1 VCGKEEEFVEHMLQ
15 GKLEEAVR
23 HFNALSPVERM
34 SMIALQA
41 IGYVASETFM
51 GVIEDAGDFDKKRAR
66 ALGALR
72 WMERALYGNADAIHT
87 QTVFLQKLWLL
98 TPRDLEKA
106 KETLAT
112 IIKDLEALD
121 KSEERATRFL

>member
-1 VCGKEEEFVEHMLQ
+1 MLQ

-23 HFNALSPVERM
+23 QFKALSPVERM

-72 WMERALYGNADAIHT
+72 WMERALHGNTDAICT
-87 QTVFLQKLWLL
+87 QTAFLQKLWLL

-106 KETLAT
+106 KENVSLIIQELETL
-112 IIKDLEALD
+112 DRR
-121 KSEERATRFL
+121 EERATRFL